1 MQRILL
7 CFLTAVFMA
16 APLAA
21 APANDSDP
29 EIIKPKGEKRNF
41 TGVYPDHVKTIA
53 VITPG
58 SYPNP
63 KSLKSGVALLRK
75 AGYKVKIYPN
85 VLRRPDG
92 VEKNRY
98 LSCPVE
104 FRVKDFEA
112 AWRDMEN
119 DFIICVRGGK
129 GTEDLVD
136 KVNWASLP
144 RRPELYVMG
153 YSDVTMLL
161 CALSGKGYGRPIAG
175 PNVSSHPGLDPA
187 MIPEIKKMFH
197 GEELTPVK
205 LKTLV
210 PGDCSGKALAGLLA
224 RLALVSSKNYGLQTK
239 GKILFIESV
248 KVDAETAREIMST
261 FCECV
266 VAPAYDDGV
275 LDIFNDGETFKLNKH
290 IRIVQCGDIAK
301 LPKYVGD
308 DEDMSNYTIKVLA
321 DGSVVLAAPLL
332 TSLHDVSEL
341 RPAEAENKACGY
353 QKSTV
358 AATPEQLEDLLFAWY
373 VNINV
378 RSNGVVIAKNGQTLS
393 VGTGEQDRVGAI
405 EQAIIKFKDKYEGE
419 GTLQGAVMAS
429 DGFFPFADGVER
441 AAEAGITAII
451 SPSGS
456 LKDADVIKRANELG
470 VALYHAPERIFS
482 HH

>member
-1 MQRILL
+1 MHRILL

-224 RLALVSSKNYGLQTK
+224 RFALVSSKNYGLQTK

-248 KVDAETAREIMST
+248 QVDAETARKQLNTLLKNKFFDGAAGVVFCHFLQGSSQAEYDKMLREI
-261 FCECV
+261 
-266 VAPAYDDGV
+266 
-275 LDIFNDGETFKLNKH
+275 
-290 IRIVQCGDIAK
+290 
-301 LPKYVGD
+301 
-308 DEDMSNYTIKVLA
+308 
-321 DGSVVLAAPLL
+321 APLL
-332 TSLHDVSEL
+332 KVPVYQGYPFGHHARHMAIDYA
-341 RPAEAENKACGY
+341 REA
-353 QKSTV
+353 
-358 AATPEQLEDLLFAWY
+358 
-373 VNINV
+373 
-378 RSNGVVIAKNGQTLS
+378 VIK
-393 VGTGEQDRVGAI
+393 
-405 EQAIIKFKDKYEGE
+405 
-419 GTLQGAVMAS
+419 
-429 DGFFPFADGVER
+429 DGV
-441 AAEAGITAII
+441 ITFPATVK
-451 SPSGS
+451 S
-456 LKDADVIKRANELG
+456 K
-470 VALYHAPERIFS
+470 
-482 HH
+482 